1 MHQALVGGGRE
12 VLALLAVRYTKE
24 EVVLMADL
32 NIGDK
37 VAAAVMSDHRAEMRR
52 GVIIR
57 INPPTRNMGVRYTIR
72 MENGTTSVVAAGR
85 TVRLQADDFHT
96 MDELYEFRML
106 LTAHL
111 FHEWDFQQ
119 KHPVS
124 KSRLHSDG
132 SQAGGG
138 EGWFIVVA
146 TLPTGQISFYY
157 PDKFWELFD
166 IPEEIPPAFDGHD
179 QQDVAARLLAGL

>member
-12 VLALLAVRYTKE
+12 VLALLTVRYTKE
-24 EVVLMADL
+24 EVVVMADY
-32 NIGDK
+32 NVGDK
-37 VAAAVMSDHRAEMRR
+37 VAAAVISDHRAILRH
-52 GVIIR
+52 GVISR
-57 INPPTRNMGVRYTIR
+57 VNPPTRYTGVKYTIR
-72 MENGTTSVVAAGR
+72 MENGLTSVVAANK

-111 FHEWDFQQ
+111 FHEWWGT
-119 KHPVS
+119 HHVV
-124 KSRLHSDG
+124 KSHVHSDG
-132 SQAGGG
+132 SQAGGS

-146 TLPTGQISFYY
+146 TLPTGQISFHY

-166 IPEEIPPAFDGHD
+166 IPEEVPPAFDGHTPAD
-179 QQDVAARLLAGL
+179 SAARLRAAL

>member
-1 MHQALVGGGRE
+1 
-12 VLALLAVRYTKE
+12 
-24 EVVLMADL
+24 MADY
-32 NIGDK
+32 NVGDK
-37 VAAAVMSDHRAEMRR
+37 VAAAVISDHRAILRH
-52 GVIIR
+52 GVIAR
-57 INPPTRNMGVRYTIR
+57 VNPPTRYTGVKYTIR
-72 MENGTTSVVAAGR
+72 MENGMTSVVSADK

-119 KHPVS
+119 KHPVV
-124 KSRLHSDG
+124 KSRVHSDG

-138 EGWFIVVA
+138 PGWFIAVA

-157 PDKFWELFD
+157 PDAFWELFD
-166 IPEEIPPAFDGHD
+166 IPEDVPPAFDGHTPED
-179 QQDVAARLLAGL
+179 SAARLRLAL